1 MINEED
7 KYKVGDLVKLCGHA
21 DSSMDEEMAMIIY
34 VIDDKYS
41 VDTGQEYEVL
51 SLKTGVPWIFSHKEL
66 ILISSTQGEKNE

>member
-21 DSSMDEEMAMIIY
+21 DSSMDGEMAMIIY

-41 VDTGQEYEVL
+41 IDTGQEYEVL
-51 SLKTGVPWIFSHKEL
+51 SLRTSIPWIFSHKEL
-66 ILISSTQGEKNE
+66 MLVSSTQGEKK